1 MIGSGFKKFAIA
13 NGLSV
18 DGGIGYGNLRGFQ
31 ATLSEGSGYKQ
42 MIINT
47 KFPDVEKLNALQA
60 SLNSVNLQKDYR
72 IQQLTFATNGIVIVF
87 FDNPGTMKKIEA
99 FADWF
104 FPLLTQAEAYGAD
117 ICPECGEPMYSSGV
131 WRKVSGIAGCYHPA
145 CAEKLSQDLVNEQ
158 EAKEQADNG
167 TYIRGAIGALIG
179 ALIGAVV
186 WAFVLNAGYVAS
198 LVGLLIAFLADKGYD
213 LLKGRQGK
221 GKIVVLIFSVV
232 LGVAA
237 GTLFAEFMAIADTLN
252 QGYYFPDVPS
262 GNILDIFLYLMAE
275 DAEYSAAVYGNIG
288 QGLLFAAI
296 GVVFFIKQA
305 AKKVS
310 APKMTNLK

>member
-18 DGGIGYGNLRGFQ
+18 NGGIGYGNLRGFQ
-31 ATLSEGSGYKQ
+31 ATLSEGQGFKQ
-42 MIINT
+42 IVICT

-60 SLNSVNLQKDYR
+60 TLNSVNLQKDFR
-72 IQQLTFATNGIVIVF
+72 IQRFSFAPNGIVIVF

-99 FADWF
+99 FTDWF
-104 FPLLTQAEAYGAD
+104 FPLLTESQAYGAD
-117 ICPECGEPMYSSGV
+117 ICPECGEPMYNSGV

-145 CAEKLSQDLVNEQ
+145 CAEKLSQELTNDK
-158 EAKEQADNG
+158 EAKTEADKG
-167 TYIRGAIGALIG
+167 TYVSGAIGALIG

-186 WAFVLNAGYVAS
+186 WALVLNAGYVMS
-198 LVGLLIAFLADKGYD
+198 IIGLLIAFLADKGYD

-221 GKIVVLIFSVV
+221 GKVVALVVSVV
-232 LGVAA
+232 LGVAV
-237 GTLFAEFMAIADTLN
+237 GTFLAEFMAIADLIN
-252 QGYYFPDVPS
+252 QDYFIPEITYANIPDVF
-262 GNILDIFLYLMAE
+262 FLEMAE
-275 DAEYSAAVYGNIG
+275 NAEYSSAVLSNFF

-296 GVVFFIKQA
+296 GVVFFIIQA

-310 APKMTNLK
+310 SPKMTELK